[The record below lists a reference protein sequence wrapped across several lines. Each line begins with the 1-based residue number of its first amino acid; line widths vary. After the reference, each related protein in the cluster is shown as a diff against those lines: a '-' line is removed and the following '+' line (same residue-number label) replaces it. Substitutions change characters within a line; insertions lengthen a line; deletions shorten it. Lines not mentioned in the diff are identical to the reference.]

1 MQYEK
6 EVEIKKFLN
15 KIKPYLSS
23 SHLYEIKE
31 LFYAT
36 FTNDSISDTILTD
49 HFLLLYGLS
58 SRQIIEFKSIYLRK

>member
-6 EVEIKKFLN
+6 EVAIKKFLL
-15 KIKPYLSS
+15 KIKPYVSS

-31 LFYAT
+31 LFHT
-36 FTNDSISDTILTD
+36 SFTNDAISDSILTD

-58 SRQIIEFKSIYLRK
+58 SRNIIEFRSIYLKK